1 MVIHRRL
8 LGILLRH
15 VPALAVALAIV
26 ACSGVSHGQG
36 AASIGNP
43 LRYRWQPGSGF
54 GYEVDIS
61 ADLPDA
67 VETYKGNIS
76 YNLEGTEGDLLKITY
91 NGGLRKTETPKQQA
105 SGPRGDMPFFG
116 PPAGPPGPFYRNP
129 FQGLEQ
135 TSNTIL
141 MTPLGRIRSLDGS
154 SQLPVLLG
162 NLSILPIEKLPE
174 ANETSWQIDS
184 GATLT
189 EANDKLGE
197 PGFGP
202 GFGPAGFSP
211 FARPKSEKR
220 TSASVVTSYR
230 VEQSQGELV
239 VIAKTFQMN
248 SPGADESIQITGSGK
263 WTFNRALGI
272 PEKLDFQQKL
282 VVNVKNVTFTVPTTI
297 KYRRYADAEWKKLQ
311 EEARLARDKATRE
324 AKEAQAKAE
333 AKAAAE
339 AVIPL
344 TPKERRQVVAD
355 IASSDFWKVK
365 GALDKLAS
373 KTPQEPDPKIIE
385 AILSK
390 VEDSNLNIKHAA
402 WPALKKWAPEVARKI
417 ELNQK
422 YADHWPVASTER
434 PVTETTTLV
443 VGQIIQARDY
453 AGWHPAEIKEVL
465 ADGKVKLVYR
475 GRGGGWAKD
484 YSRSDIQLAPDEVDQ
499 PNLDAQTLAQLRAA
513 SGAPTASADNT
524 PAWRTWT
531 DNTGSFSVEAQ
542 FLGVSEGKVQ
552 LRRKDGREVLVPLER
567 LSESDRQEVQK
578 LQQSAGPTNP
588 FG

>member
-1 MVIHRRL
+1 MVIHRRFFGL
-8 LGILLRH
+8 RLRH
-15 VPALAVALAIV
+15 GRAWAVAIAIV
-26 ACSGVSHGQG
+26 ACAAVSYGQG
-36 AASIGNP
+36 AASMGTP
-43 LRYRWQPGSGF
+43 LRYRWQPGSEF
-54 GYEVDIS
+54 GYEVEVL

-67 VETYKGNIS
+67 VETYKGKIS
-76 YNLEGTEGDLLKITY
+76 YKLEGTEGDLLKVTY
-91 NGGLRKTETPKQQA
+91 SGGLNKTETPKQQA

-141 MTPLGRIRSLDGS
+141 MTPLGRVRSLDGS

-189 EANDKLGE
+189 EANDQLGE

-202 GFGPAGFSP
+202 GFGPGGFSP

-230 VEQSQGELV
+230 IEQSQGDLV

-248 SPGADESIQITGSGK
+248 SPGADESIQINGSGK

-311 EEARLARDKATRE
+311 EEARLARQGERAQ

-373 KTPQEPDPKIIE
+373 KTPQEPDPKIVE

-422 YADHWPVASTER
+422 YADHWPAASTER
-434 PVTETTTLV
+434 PVTETTPLV

-453 AGWHPAEIKEVL
+453 AGWHPAEIKQL
-465 ADGKVKLVYR
+465 LPDGKVKLVYR

-513 SGAPTASADNT
+513 SGSSTASADNT

-531 DNTGSFSVEAQ
+531 DSTGTFSVEAQ
-542 FLGVSEGKVQ
+542 FLGMSEGKVQ

-567 LSESDRQEVQK
+567 LSQSDQQEVQRSCNSPPPR
-578 LQQSAGPTNP
+578 QTP
-588 FG
+588 